1 MKSDECKSCE
11 GCKAECCRYVAME
24 IDTPES
30 LEDFEDIK
38 WYVLHKNV
46 NVYVDEDY
54 VWHIEFIT
62 PCEFLGDDNKCLIY
76 DKRPKICREYDQ
88 EECTFHNEYSERYSF
103 KTIEDVEKY
112 IEEVFKKGLHKIPDD

>member
-1 MKSDECKSCE
+1 
-11 GCKAECCRYVAME
+11 ME